1 MLSRCAGKLAS
12 ISDTDDQQEVES
24 ACECQDGKR
33 VVLFLLDNFSKLVK
47 LSSSD

>member
-12 ISDTDDQQEVES
+12 ISDTDDQQEVGS

-33 VVLFLLDNFSKLVK
+33 VVLFLLDNFSDLV
-47 LSSSD
+47 